1 NSLLQ
6 PFRVGFYRKYGSKLA
21 YAPKKYTI
29 TIERLKRDRQTN
41 GYVRRSATQSALN
54 NLYHTIAQKY
64 TGLLSR
70 DETSSQ
76 QRVLADSA
84 VQIAVVYAASGE
96 TEGYIIYKVKEN
108 VLTVKDYAYTT
119 QNGLRLI
126 YEFIGNHDSMAKEVQ
141 LTVAENDVLPLH
153 LADPMF

>member
-1 NSLLQ
+1 NNKQ
-6 PFRVGFYRKYGSKLA
+6 NKRYIKRITIKSKL
-21 YAPKKYTI
+21 I
-29 TIERLKRDRQTN
+29 
-41 GYVRRSATQSALN
+41 
-54 NLYHTIAQKY
+54 NLYQTFDQKY
-64 TGLLSR
+64 NGMLER
-70 DETSSQ
+70 DEKWWQ

-96 TEGYIIYKVKEN
+96 PEGYIIYKVKEN

-141 LTVAENDVLPLH
+141 L
-153 LADPMF
+153 